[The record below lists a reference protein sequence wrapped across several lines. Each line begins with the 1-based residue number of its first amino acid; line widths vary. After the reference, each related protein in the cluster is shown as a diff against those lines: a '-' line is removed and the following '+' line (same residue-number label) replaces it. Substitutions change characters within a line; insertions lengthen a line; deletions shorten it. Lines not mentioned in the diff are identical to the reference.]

1 MTGITA
7 TYRIVTPMF
16 LGDADQKAT
25 SLRPPSIKGALR
37 FWWRALNWG
46 RCLEETGT
54 ASEALKDLHKKEAC
68 LFGSAADETNSGQ
81 GLFLLNVQ
89 YSGRPLE
96 PGQLPQAQLGHQYLL
111 GQGLYNF
118 KEKYLRSALEPSECR
133 LRLLFRPRTT
143 NKDRESIAQALL
155 VMGLLGGLGSRSRK
169 GFGSLAIQTLEGSV
183 LQVPSNLDDLQQT
196 LANLM
201 AIRLD
206 GLPPYTAFS
215 RQSRIDAIPAKPNQN
230 IWTLLG
236 ELGAEMQL
244 YRSWGQNGRVGG
256 EKAEKNFPDDHNLAR
271 EAAQE
276 NPVTDH
282 PQRAVFGL
290 PHNYYF
296 SSLAD
301 PHKKLKINAISPKPD
316 ANSGWSDIDAQRRA
330 SPLFI
335 HLHEFSNG
343 SQTALLMLLPA
354 RFLPTGWKVGMSLKK
369 QLICQTEPNPDWAV
383 LHRFM
388 DRFSN
393 RRTLLEAHP

>member
-1 MTGITA
+1 MTVITA
-7 TYRIVTPMF
+7 TYRILTPMF

-54 ASEALKDLHKKEAC
+54 ASKALKNLHQEEAH

-96 PGQLPQAQLGHQYLL
+96 PGQLPLAKLGHQYLL

-118 KEKYLRSALEPSECR
+118 KEKYLRSALEPGECR

-169 GFGSLAIQTLEGSV
+169 GLGSLAIQTLEGCD

-196 LANLM
+196 LADLM
-201 AIRLD
+201 AVRLD
-206 GLPPYTAFS
+206 NLPPYTAFS
-215 RQSRIDAIPAKPNQN
+215 RKSRIDAIPAEPNQN
-230 IWTLLG
+230 IWELLG

-244 YRSWGQNGRVGG
+244 YRSWGQGSMIGRRI
-256 EKAEKNFPDDHNLAR
+256 AERNFPDDHNLAR

-276 NPVTDH
+276 NPVTVH

-290 PHNYYF
+290 PH
-296 SSLAD
+296 L
-301 PHKKLKINAISPKPD
+301 LLLIS
-316 ANSGWSDIDAQRRA
+316 
-330 SPLFI
+330 
-335 HLHEFSNG
+335 
-343 SQTALLMLLPA
+343 
-354 RFLPTGWKVGMSLKK
+354 
-369 QLICQTEPNPDWAV
+369 C
-383 LHRFM
+383 
-388 DRFSN
+388 
-393 RRTLLEAHP
+393 